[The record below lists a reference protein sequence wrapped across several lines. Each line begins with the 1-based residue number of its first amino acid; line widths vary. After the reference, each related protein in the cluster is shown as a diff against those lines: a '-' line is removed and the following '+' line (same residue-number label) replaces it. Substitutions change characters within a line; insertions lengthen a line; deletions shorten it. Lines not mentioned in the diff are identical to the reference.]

1 MSFNNFVLKQEY
13 LKIQQLGDRLAII
26 NQKIKWEKFRPIIA
40 SIYRDSNEGGRPHT
54 DEILVAKCLVLQA
67 LYGLSDEQLEYQC
80 NDRISFRNFLQ
91 LPDKIPDF
99 TTIWNARERLAK
111 GGQDDMIWSELQH
124 QLIQQGF
131 IVTKGVIQ
139 DATILD
145 AKKPHGKTFRKGRDE
160 EGSFTVKAN
169 KTSYGYKLHAKT
181 CVDFNLIREI
191 GTTTAS
197 VHDSRIDLIKECDVA
212 SYRDKGYAG
221 TPVPAGVEDYTLK
234 KGARNRKLTCLEIE
248 ENKKNGKIR
257 SPGERMFHV
266 MKDCFMTSVIAVT
279 RTYRVH
285 IKNIFLA
292 FSYNLFQL
300 VTLER
305 RGIARAIPL

>member
-13 LKIQQLGDRLAII
+13 QKLQQLGDRLAII
-26 NQKIKWEKFRPIIA
+26 NRKIEWEKFRPIIA
-40 SIYRDSNEGGRPHT
+40 SVYHDGKQGGRPHT
-54 DEILVAKCLVLQA
+54 DEVLTAQCLVLQA
-67 LYGLSDEQLEYQC
+67 LYGLSDEQLEFQC

-91 LPDKIPDF
+91 LPDKVPDF
-99 TTIWNARERLAK
+99 STIWNARERLAQS
-111 GGQDDMIWSELQH
+111 GQDEEIWSELQR
-124 QLIQQGF
+124 QLVEQCF
-131 IVTKGVIQ
+131 VVTKGVIQ
-139 DATILD
+139 DATIQE
-145 AKKPHGKTFRKGRDE
+145 AKKPHGTTFRKGRDE

-197 VHDSRIDLIKECDVA
+197 VHDSRIDLLKEGDIA

-221 TPVPAGVEDYTLK
+221 TPVPAGVTDYTLK
-234 KGARNRKLTCLEIE
+234 KGARNRKITCLEIE
-248 ENKKNGKIR
+248 QNKVWGKIR

-266 MKDCFMTSVIAVT
+266 MKNCFGTPVIAVT

-285 IKNIFLA
+285 IKNLFLA
-292 FSYNLFQL
+292 FAHNLFQL
-300 VTLER
+300 VTLEKC
-305 RGIARAIPL
+305 GIARAIPF